1 VDQLANK
8 TVPSCD
14 GFQYTP
20 EAEERLNGCALRVF
34 GTESGIELLRYLEN
48 ITINNLTGPNAD
60 DKYLQHLEGQRWIV
74 GIIKRRMFLG
84 KKEK

>member
-1 VDQLANK
+1 MDNKK

-20 EAEERLNGCALRVF
+20 EAEERLNGCALRAF
-34 GTESGIELLRYLEN
+34 GTESGMELLHYLEN
-48 ITINNLTGPNAD
+48 ITIYNLTGPNAS

-74 GIIKRRMFLG
+74 GIIKRRMALA